1 MRAARRRTTL
11 TVAHLRT
18 CVVEVRRVREGRWPA
33 PPMTR
38 RVASFPSTEVK
49 EYAMGRSRAAATRL
63 SVAGKNR
70 PAITV
75 WLARQLLQNLCGWH
89 ELNLFEAGTTT
100 ATIFVWLAQCCV
112 NLSCGWHNH
121 FDNLC
126 VPGLKAVKIFFVA
139 GSNSTS
145 LWATTVFGWLT

>member
-1 MRAARRRTTL
+1 
-11 TVAHLRT
+11 
-18 CVVEVRRVREGRWPA
+18 
-33 PPMTR
+33 MTR

-70 PAITV
+70 TAITV
-75 WLARQLLQNLCGWH
+75 WLARQLLQNLCGGH
-89 ELNLFEAGTTT
+89 EHNLFEAGTTT

-126 VPGLKAVKIFFVA
+126 VPGLKAVKIFLWLA
-139 GSNSTS
+139 RTLQQSLGYNS
-145 LWATTVFGWLT
+145 LWVADTNATTVCTADTNATTIFGLLTQTLQQSLGG